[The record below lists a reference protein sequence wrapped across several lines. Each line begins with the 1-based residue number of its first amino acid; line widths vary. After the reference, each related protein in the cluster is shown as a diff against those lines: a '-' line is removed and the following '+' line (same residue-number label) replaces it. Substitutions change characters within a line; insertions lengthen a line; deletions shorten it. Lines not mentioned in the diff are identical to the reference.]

1 SHSLIT
7 QGGTMQFVMSKD
19 VSNRWPADKD
29 PISLSE
35 TKTPVDIQLL
45 KYNLQKAKVEPN
57 ELLWL
62 HFTVKNNGAPGTK
75 NVKLYVDGKEN
86 VSKNYLVQQGATITD
101 SISFRLYRLGKVCIG
116 LDSKGGTTVEVI
128 EPTQPIKYPFE
139 ISGLTLKPLIQQNQ
153 EQKLSYTIKNMTGK
167 DQQFSI
173 PVNMN
178 DSLLYTD
185 HIQLAPGESK
195 IQEHRFIDHNTGL
208 KMLRIDSL
216 VAKYKVY
223 NNNTASLLLDLSLF
237 ANSKDQLITDRSG
250 FDNNAHIIRSKTELN
265 QAGKRILLGDD
276 CFAEVPNALNLDNM
290 EQTITMMAWVYPQG
304 QETGLVDMLTKG
316 DTHVLQM
323 INNKTLT
330 FFAGGWGRGDCTVNL
345 PADWKQHWHHIAGV
359 CNGKTMFVYIDGKL
373 SGTSAVEGTVNLST
387 ANKWQIGRNEE
398 FPSERVFHGY
408 MDNIKV
414 YAQPLSAAEITAI
427 FNKEKVSFENHPEN

>member
-1 SHSLIT
+1 
-7 QGGTMQFVMSKD
+7 MQFTMSRD
-19 VSNRWPADKD
+19 VLNHWPADKD

-45 KYNLQKAKVEPN
+45 KYNLQKTKIEPN

-75 NVKLYVDGKEN
+75 NIKLYVDGKEN
-86 VSKNYLVQQGATITD
+86 ASKNYLVQQGATIID
-101 SISFRLYRLGKVCIG
+101 SISFRLYRLGKVSVS
-116 LDSKGGTTVEVI
+116 LDNTSGTAVEVV
-128 EPTQPIKYPFE
+128 EPAGHVKHPFE
-139 ISGLTLKPLIQQNQ
+139 ISALILKPLIQQNQ
-153 EQKLSYTIKNMTGK
+153 EQKLGYTIKNLTGK

-195 IQEHRFIDHNTGL
+195 MREHRFIDHNTGL
-208 KMLRIDSL
+208 KALMVDSSGT
-216 VAKYKVY
+216 KYKVY
-223 NNNTASLLLDLSLF
+223 NNNAASLLLDLSLVE
-237 ANSKDQLITDRSG
+237 NGKDQLIKDRSG
-250 FDNNAHIIRSKTELN
+250 FDNNAQIIRSKTELN
-265 QAGKRILLGDD
+265 QTGKRILLGDD
-276 CFAEVPNALNLDNM
+276 CFAEVPNALSLDNM

-323 INNKTLT
+323 MNNKALT

-359 CNGKTMFVYIDGKL
+359 CNGNTLFVYIDGKL
-373 SGTSAVEGTVNLST
+373 SGTSAVEGTVSLST
-387 ANKWQIGRNEE
+387 PNKWQIGRNEE

-414 YAQPLSAAEITAI
+414 YAQPLSADEVMAI
-427 FNKEKVSFENHPEN
+427 FNKERAGFEDHPEN